1 MEIRQNRIASFHY
14 TLKNPEGEVIS
25 ASPEDSPLTY
35 IHGTGSI
42 IPGLERELEGKSQGD
57 SFSVV
62 VSPEEGYGQRNPS
75 LVAVL
80 KREVFH
86 GIDEIEPGMQFQA
99 QDSSG
104 NLQVI
109 TVSQVDGNSV
119 TVDRNHPLAGMT
131 LDFTVDVVEVREPTE
146 EELSGSPGEG
156 PK

>member
-1 MEIRQNRIASFHY
+1 MEIRNNRVASFHY

-25 ASPEDSPLTY
+25 ASPEDDPLTY

-62 VSPEEGYGQRNPS
+62 VPPEEGYGQRNPN

-86 GIDEIEPGMQFQA
+86 GMDKLEPGMQFQA
-99 QDSSG
+99 QDSNG

-109 TVSQVDGNSV
+109 TVSEVNGDEV
-119 TVDRNHPLAGMT
+119 TVDRNHPLAGMP
-131 LDFTVDVVEVREPTE
+131 LDFTVNVVDVREQTE
-146 EELSGSPGEG
+146 EEAQGAEDVPR
-156 PK
+156 